1 MILILMQYL
10 IRPSKQKMISRFGPS
25 WYNFFTNFHTLFKS
39 RSHISVKRYLAC
51 MPLGVTPQE
60 TDSVISLCQILRE
73 IYALTQSDFKLI
85 TAQNALVLIIMII
98 KIRQGY
104 EKAGYMQLC
113 TI

>member
-39 RSHISVKRYLAC
+39 RSHFSVKRYLAC
-51 MPLGVTPQE
+51 MPLGVIHLLRQ
-60 TDSVISLCQILRE
+60 IQILRE

-85 TAQNALVLIIMII
+85 SAQNTLVLIIMII

-104 EKAGYMQLC
+104 EKAGYMPLC
-113 TI
+113 TF